1 MISREEAIERL
12 ERMLDETQVVCN
24 SYTATELIRSALKKD
39 EETYRMAI
47 EALSQPERP
56 KGRYIPDNRYQTL
69 GNCSLCNGD
78 VTMHDNFCPNCGAD
92 MREVEK

>member
-1 MISREEAIERL
+1 MISREEAINELKIMRNL
-12 ERMLDETQVVCN
+12 YSHIRRHDREWE
-24 SYTATELIRSALKKD
+24 STEL
-39 EETYRMAI
+39 AI

-78 VTMHDNFCPNCGAD
+78 LTMLDNFCPKCGCD
-92 MREVEK
+92 MRGEHHD